1 MPTPKV
7 QRITSWSYSR
17 WKQYEECPAKAR
29 YKFILRL
36 PEPQGDAAARG
47 DTIHKGAEEYVQGIR
62 KTLPKELSSFKQEFQ
77 GIKKVKGVAA
87 ELSLAYTNKW
97 IACSPTDWN
106 RAWVRI
112 KIDLVTP
119 PDKAGEVLI
128 ADVKSGKVRDEYQE
142 QLELYAVAGFLQWP
156 QAARVRGQLW
166 YVDQGVIKP
175 EDPDAGVFQRKELP
189 KLIKL
194 WDQRTKPMLNDTVF
208 APRAGRYC
216 SWCHF
221 SKSKGGPCK
230 Y

>member
-7 QRITSWSYSR
+7 QQITSWSYSR
-17 WKQYEECPAKAR
+17 WKTYEECPAKAR

-47 DTIHKGAEEYVQGIR
+47 DDIHKKAEQYVMGEL
-62 KTLPKELSSFKQEFQ
+62 KKLPTELQRFKQEFAD
-77 GIKKVKGVAA
+77 IRKVKGVAA
-87 ELSLAYTNKW
+87 ELSLAYTSKW
-97 IACSPTDWN
+97 IACSPTDWKN
-106 RAWVRI
+106 AWVRI

-119 PDKAGEVLI
+119 PDKQGVVFI
-128 ADVKSGKVRDEYQE
+128 ADNKTGKQRDEYQE

-156 QAARVRGQLW
+156 QAERVRGQLW
-166 YVDQGVIKP
+166 YLDHGVIVP
-175 EDPDAGVFQRKELP
+175 EDPEAGVFERKQLP

-194 WDQRTKPMLNDTVF
+194 WEKRTTPMLRDTVF
-208 APRAGRYC
+208 APRAGAYC
-216 SWCHF
+216 RWCHF